1 MGHTGM
7 SQFHTGLSR
16 FLTAVAIENYDVST
30 NSLEFSSLRLDWAG
44 PDRLVWSEPDRPVWS
59 GPDRLVWTMMIS
71 ARDASASENH
81 FVNKG

>member
-44 PDRLVWSEPDRPVWS
+44 PDRLVW
-59 GPDRLVWTMMIS
+59 TMMIS